1 MFSLTVNVTI
11 AQGQHDAAYDILSRV
26 CQICNQSDTSAQTAQ
41 DTIGIVS
48 FVTVFS
54 LIFQVFDLSKTSLG
68 ATTTTLDAKSFFL
81 TQHTGI
87 EHPDTLLCM

>member
-1 MFSLTVNVTI
+1 MPLMTFWLVYAKFATKASP
-11 AQGQHDAAYDILSRV
+11 
-26 CQICNQSDTSAQTAQ
+26 SAQTAQ

-48 FVTVFS
+48 FVTVFA